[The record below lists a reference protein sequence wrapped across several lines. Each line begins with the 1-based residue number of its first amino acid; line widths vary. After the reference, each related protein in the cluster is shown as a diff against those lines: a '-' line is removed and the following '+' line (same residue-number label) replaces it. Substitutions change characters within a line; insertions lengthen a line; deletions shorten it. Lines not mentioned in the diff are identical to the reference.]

1 MRLPL
6 MWTKPRAVVVGSV
19 RGENLCSVALV
30 VRGVCALGVAA
41 RDPGQRPSLGLL
53 HGLGESGS
61 AAALL
66 VPARRR
72 GEIGSRRTDG
82 GRKPDT
88 YSRRLRAA
96 ACAGG
101 ELSSMRVALHARVL
115 LDCWSNESRSGVA
128 CHSSSSHVWKRLP
141 LVVIPLHL
149 RKAERSAAL
158 LLRSSRVEIGS
169 ARRDASFDV

>member
-1 MRLPL
+1 M
-6 MWTKPRAVVVGSV
+6 VGSV

-141 LVVIPLHL
+141 QHVVICT
-149 RKAERSAAL
+149 
-158 LLRSSRVEIGS
+158 S
-169 ARRDASFDV
+169 ARPKECRFTVACAQ